1 MSHVFLEKKISF
13 YTLFFILNKIVT
25 YTLLLC
31 SNLIILF
38 NIPYLQVWIDVII
51 IHQAAGVNFVNVA
64 PVPQGHIGEH
74 HLAVL
79 DLGQLSSEVVPE
91 FAQGLKERHFVNRP
105 G

>member
-1 MSHVFLEKKISF
+1 MYFGKEISF
-13 YTLFFILNKIVT
+13 YKLFFIFITTKSIP
-25 YTLLLC
+25 
-31 SNLIILF
+31 LF

>member
-1 MSHVFLEKKISF
+1 MSYFGKEISF
-13 YTLFFILNKIVT
+13 CTLFFIFITTK
-25 YTLLLC
+25 
-31 SNLIILF
+31 LIPLF

>member
-1 MSHVFLEKKISF
+1 MYFGKEISF
-13 YTLFFILNKIVT
+13 CTLFFISIITK
-25 YTLLLC
+25 
-31 SNLIILF
+31 LIPLV